1 VWLPWSDFLGIGF
14 LQGIRRGR
22 AQWQWLQYSPKII
35 IISQPNAITSHHSN
49 PPVPTPTS
57 GVKYLKK
64 VIYLPVLMPQE
75 DTMVLWNK
83 IHVVT
88 SKLNYSKFAP
98 SEVLPFNNTGRNYD
112 IYKWS
117 CFTKLMKALLSQNT
131 FI

>member
-1 VWLPWSDFLGIGF
+1 
-14 LQGIRRGR
+14 
-22 AQWQWLQYSPKII
+22 
-35 IISQPNAITSHHSN
+35 
-49 PPVPTPTS
+49 
-57 GVKYLKK
+57 
-64 VIYLPVLMPQE
+64 MPQE